1 MAIDEEIITNFIATA
16 GLHFTSELP
25 NYLECAICTNVLQ
38 DPVCCE
44 SGPHTF
50 CKKCLNGWI
59 DRNIRPHCPIDRE
72 ELTRRPEG
80 PRRAPRALQECIDA
94 LEVLCALGCGWKGPQ
109 VKWPD
114 HLRHD
119 CPEVEGDESESRQ
132 RRDGSVPLAIRAAR
146 ELEEAAE
153 EEAIAE
159 DEARVIQREVP
170 DPNGNNDDED
180 AQALVLALI
189 DKRTGA
195 ICDACQSEIF
205 NEGYMCVACPDH
217 DICSECWLDGA
228 RTTHDATHAFVKLR
242 NRNDYFPGE
251 RNAARHADGQQV
263 SAPAQAADGSN
274 VHFGITC
281 DGCLVENMV
290 GIRYQCRVCDDFDL
304 CSACVGQDMQ
314 VGTHTKDHDMLRISK
329 PKLQIR

>member
-1 MAIDEEIITNFIATA
+1 MYHVF
-16 GLHFTSELP
+16 H
-25 NYLECAICTNVLQ
+25 
-38 DPVCCE
+38 
-44 SGPHTF
+44 
-50 CKKCLNGWI
+50 
-59 DRNIRPHCPIDRE
+59 
-72 ELTRRPEG
+72 
-80 PRRAPRALQECIDA
+80 
-94 LEVLCALGCGWKGPQ
+94 LGCGWKGPQ

-205 NEGYMCVACPDH
+205 NEGYMC
-217 DICSECWLDGA
+217 
-228 RTTHDATHAFVKLR
+228 K
-242 NRNDYFPGE
+242 
-251 RNAARHADGQQV
+251 
-263 SAPAQAADGSN
+263 
-274 VHFGITC
+274 FGLPI
-281 DGCLVENMV
+281 L
-290 GIRYQCRVCDDFDL
+290 YL
-304 CSACVGQDMQ
+304 
-314 VGTHTKDHDMLRISK
+314 
-329 PKLQIR
+329 LQKRRRPSFMKQNSD